1 MLLVR
6 TRITQSP
13 IHGLGVFAEEPI
25 TAGTAVWQ
33 FCPGW
38 DIEKELN
45 ELSALPPHARELL
58 DHFGYIDRYLNRMI
72 LCFDNARF
80 INHSDN
86 PNVGTDYKRCPY
98 GLDVAL
104 RDVAAGEELTSN
116 YETFELP
123 EYNGI
128 PRVDAQNKNGG
139 KAPPLLNGSSNRQGL

>member
-1 MLLVR
+1 MMLVR
-6 TRITQSP
+6 TRIGQSP
-13 IHGLGVFAEEPI
+13 IHGLGVFAAEPI
-25 TAGTAVWQ
+25 LAGAQVWQ
-33 FCPGW
+33 FAAGW
-38 DIEKELN
+38 DIEKDLDEL
-45 ELSALPPHARELL
+45 AGLPPHARELL

-104 RDVAAGEELTSN
+104 RDIAAGEELTSN

-123 EYNGI
+123 EYNGV
-128 PRVDAQNKNGG
+128 PRTAAQGMNGG
-139 KAPPLLNGSSNRQGL
+139 QSAPVLSHGNGRHGL